1 MAKKYARK
9 SFPKRARRSPR
20 RVTKKL
26 VRKTIRKVKNRV
38 FRARVK
44 SVILSTSET
53 KYISVRNTKLCTLL
67 NTGTAGLTQNMW
79 ILNPC
84 QAAEVAPYGGIQGP
98 LIGSQDGQREG
109 NMIQVQK
116 VFLNL
121 VVTPEG
127 YDPLTNPVPAP
138 LNGRLW
144 FFRSKRNKS
153 LVPTTADLCG
163 PNAKFFQDGLSAS
176 GFSGN
181 LSDNLMHLNKDL
193 YTYLGH
199 KDFKLGFSSYVGSN
213 AAGERPDDFYLSN
226 NDYKFNY
233 SARLNLTRYCPK
245 KFTWDDYGVPTNAYT
260 FCVIQ
265 LVAADGRTLLDN
277 SIVARCVYDM
287 GWYYK
292 DV

>member
-1 MAKKYARK
+1 MARGKFPRR
-9 SFPKRARRSPR
+9 SRRVPKRA
-20 RVTKKL
+20 TKK
-26 VRKTIRKVKNRV
+26 VIRKAVRSVKNRA

-44 SVILSTSET
+44 SVIMATSET
-53 KYISVRNTKLCTLL
+53 KYISVRNTKLNTLL

-84 QAAEVAPYGGIQGP
+84 QATEVTPYGGIQGP

-109 NMIQVQK
+109 NSIQVK
-116 VFLNL
+116 RMFLNL

-138 LNGRLW
+138 LNCRLW
-144 FFRSKRNKS
+144 FFRTKRNAQ
-153 LVPTTADLCG
+153 LLPTTAQLCG
-163 PNAKFFQDGLSAS
+163 PNGNFFQDGLSAS

-181 LSDNLMHLNKDL
+181 LSDNLMHLNTDL

-213 AAGERPDDFYLSN
+213 PAGERPDDFYLSN

-233 SARLNLTRYCPK
+233 SARLNLTRYIPK
-245 KFTWDDYGVPTNAYT
+245 KFTWDDSGVPTHPYT
-260 FCVIQ
+260 YCVLQ

-277 SIVARCVYDM
+277 SILSRTVYEM

-292 DV
+292 DI